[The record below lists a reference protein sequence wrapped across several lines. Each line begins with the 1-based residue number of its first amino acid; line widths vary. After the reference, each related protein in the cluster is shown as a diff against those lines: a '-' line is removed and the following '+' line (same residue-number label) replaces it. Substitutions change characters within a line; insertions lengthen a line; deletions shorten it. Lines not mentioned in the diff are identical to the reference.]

1 MQDQQ
6 PQQGEPGWTFS
17 PGPPGG
23 GSTPPQ
29 PATPSQPQLA
39 PEQSIQ
45 QQAPQ
50 AAVQTPQR
58 EEQPVSVKPPTDAI
72 TWSASE
78 FVEHQK
84 SAGWYMAT
92 LGVSALAIIIV
103 YFVTADIFSVV
114 VLVILAVVF
123 VVFAGRK
130 PRTLTYSLQGN
141 TIKVGDKAYGLNSFR
156 SFSLSEDGP
165 IHSISFLPMKRF
177 HPPLS
182 IYFAPEDED
191 RIGSYLSNKLP
202 FEDRPPDVV
211 DSLMKR
217 IRF

>member
-6 PQQGEPGWTFS
+6 PQQGQPGWTFS
-17 PGPPGG
+17 PNATGG
-23 GSTPPQ
+23 TTSPQQVAPEQVQQPQ
-29 PATPSQPQLA
+29 PAAQQPTP
-39 PEQSIQ
+39 
-45 QQAPQ
+45 QAPQ
-50 AAVQTPQR
+50 VA
-58 EEQPVSVKPPTDAI
+58 EQVSQPEQQPELAPTGDAI

-92 LGVSALAIIIV
+92 LGASMLAIAIV
-103 YFVTADIFSVV
+103 YFVTKDIFSVV
-114 VLVILAVVF
+114 VLTILAVVF
-123 VVFAGRK
+123 LVFAGRK

-141 TIKVGDKAYGLNSFR
+141 SIKVGEKAYNLSNFK
-156 SFSLSEDGP
+156 SFSLSDDGP

-177 HPPLS
+177 HAPLT

-191 RIGSYLSNKLP
+191 RIGNYLSNELP
-202 FEDRPPDVV
+202 FEDRPPDAV
-211 DSLMKR
+211 DNLMKR